1 MKISE
6 ISSILDRD
14 YPMLLLDGVTMIEPN
29 KKCFAF
35 KNLTYNEWFFP
46 QHFPKKPVMPGTIQ
60 IEAFSQ
66 AVALP
71 LLMTNNTSQDSN
83 IPILLAGI
91 DKVRFFKPV
100 FPGSRFEIHSEVK
113 RLDLG
118 IAISKVT
125 GTIQNEIVSE
135 CIITYKMQSLK

>member
-29 KKCFAF
+29 KKCLAF

-71 LLMTNNTSQDSN
+71 LLMTNNTSQASN

-100 FPGSRFEIHSEVK
+100 FPGSRFEIHSKVK

-125 GTIQNEIVSE
+125 GSIHNEIVSE